1 MSPRTNGSQKVK
13 VISFFLGCALLL
25 LSGCSTQENTG
36 RKHLFWKVSDS
47 NSTVYLLG
55 SLHFADSSFYP
66 LDSVIENA
74 FDRSEELAVEID
86 LSDDS
91 ISQQLTLMSEQ
102 FGFFHDGRNLDSV
115 IPASV
120 SLSLDSLCLV
130 WKLPL
135 GSFARYKPIP
145 AGMTVTAVGIMRLGY
160 DGKLGIDVHF
170 LKRARDAGKDIISL
184 ETVEDQVY
192 VLTGDDDSF
201 ALGIFYL
208 KTILRETPSLDSATR
223 SMMRAW
229 KTGDDS
235 LFCVN
240 MNLDTAQL
248 SPADSLLK
256 KEFNERIYYSRNRKM
271 AEKIT
276 AFLEEDRKIFVVVG
290 AAHLAGNHENILD
303 ILRRKGFS
311 VEQL

>member
-1 MSPRTNGSQKVK
+1 MGDD
-13 VISFFLGCALLL
+13 
-25 LSGCSTQENTG
+25 SGK
-36 RKHLFWKVSDS
+36 KHLFWKVSDS
-47 NSTVYLLG
+47 NSSIYLLG

-91 ISQQLTLMSEQ
+91 ISQQMSLMSEQ
-102 FGFFHDGRNLDSV
+102 YGFFHDGRSLDSV

-120 SLSLDSLCLV
+120 SLSLDSLCLA

-160 DGKLGIDVHF
+160 DPKLGIDVHF
-170 LKRARDAGKDIISL
+170 FKRARDAGKNIISL
-184 ETVEDQVY
+184 ETVEEQVY
-192 VLTGDDDSF
+192 ALTGDDDSF
-201 ALGIFYL
+201 SLGIFYL
-208 KTILRETPSLDSATR
+208 KTILRENPSLDSATR
-223 SMMRAW
+223 GMMRAW

-256 KEFNERIYYSRNRKM
+256 KEINDRIYYSRNRKM
-271 AEKIT
+271 AESI
-276 AFLEEDRKIFVVVG
+276 ADFLAKDRNVFVVVG
-290 AAHLAGNHENILD
+290 AAHMVGNHENVID
-303 ILRRKGFS
+303 ILRHKGFT

>member
-1 MSPRTNGSQKVK
+1 MSLRTNGSQKVK
-13 VISFFLGCALLL
+13 TLSILLTCVLLL
-25 LSGCSTQENTG
+25 LAGCSTQENAG

-47 NSTVYLLG
+47 NSTVYLMG

-91 ISQQLTLMSEQ
+91 ISQQMSLMSEQ
-102 FGFFHDGRNLDSV
+102 YGFFHDGRSLDSV

-120 SLSLDSLCLV
+120 STSLDSLCLA

-160 DGKLGIDVHF
+160 DAKLGIDVHF
-170 LKRARDAGKDIISL
+170 LKRARDAGKNIISL
-184 ETVEDQVY
+184 ETVEEQVY
-192 VLTGDDDSF
+192 ALTGDDDSDS
-201 ALGIFYL
+201 LGIFYL
-208 KTILRETPSLDSATR
+208 KTILRENPSLDSATR
-223 SMMRAW
+223 GMMRAW

-271 AEKIT
+271 AESI
-276 AFLEEDRKIFVVVG
+276 ADFLAKDRNVFVVVG
-290 AAHLAGNHENILD
+290 AAHLAGNHENVID
-303 ILRRKGFS
+303 ILRRKGFM

>member
-1 MSPRTNGSQKVK
+1 MKGFSVLFAC
-13 VISFFLGCALLL
+13 VLLL
-25 LSGCSTQENTG
+25 AGCSTQENTG
-36 RKHLFWKVSDS
+36 KKHLFWKVSDS
-47 NSTVYLLG
+47 NSTIYLLG

-86 LSDDS
+86 MSDDS
-91 ISQQLTLMSEQ
+91 ISQQLALMSEQ
-102 FGFFHDGRNLDSV
+102 YGFFHDGRSLDSV

-120 SLSLDSLCLV
+120 LMSLDSLCLA

-145 AGMTVTAVGIMRLGY
+145 AGMTVTAVGIMRMGY

-170 LKRARDAGKDIISL
+170 LNRARDAGKNIISL
-184 ETVEDQVY
+184 ETVEEQVF

-201 ALGIFYL
+201 ALGNFYL

-223 SMMRAW
+223 GMMRAW

-271 AEKIT
+271 AESI
-276 AFLEEDRKIFVVVG
+276 AGFLANDRNVFVIVG

-303 ILRRKGFS
+303 ILRRKGFT

>member
-1 MSPRTNGSQKVK
+1 MKGLSVL
-13 VISFFLGCALLL
+13 FACALLL
-25 LSGCSTQENTG
+25 LAGCSTQENTG

-47 NSTVYLLG
+47 NSTIYLLG

-74 FDRSEELAVEID
+74 FDRSEELAAEID
-86 LSDDS
+86 MSDDS
-91 ISQQLTLMSEQ
+91 ISQQLALMSEQ
-102 FGFFHDGRNLDSV
+102 YGFFHDGRSLDSV
-115 IPASV
+115 IPVSV
-120 SLSLDSLCLV
+120 SLSLDSLCLA

-135 GSFARYKPIP
+135 GSFARYRPIP

-170 LKRARDAGKDIISL
+170 LKRAREAGKNIISL
-184 ETVEDQVY
+184 ETVEEQVF

-201 ALGIFYL
+201 ALGNFYL
-208 KTILRETPSLDSATR
+208 KTILRENPSLDSATR
-223 SMMRAW
+223 GMMRAW
-229 KTGDDS
+229 KTGNDS

-271 AEKIT
+271 AESI
-276 AFLEEDRKIFVVVG
+276 ADFLANDRNVFVVVG
-290 AAHLAGNHENILD
+290 AAHLVGNHDNILD
-303 ILRRKGFS
+303 ILRHKGFT

>member
-1 MSPRTNGSQKVK
+1 MKGFSVL
-13 VISFFLGCALLL
+13 FACALLL
-25 LSGCSTQENTG
+25 LAGCSTQENTG

-47 NSTVYLLG
+47 NSTIYLLG

-74 FDRSEELAVEID
+74 FDRSEELAAEID
-86 LSDDS
+86 MSDDS
-91 ISQQLTLMSEQ
+91 ISQQLALMSEQ
-102 FGFFHDGRNLDSV
+102 YGFFHDGRSLDSV
-115 IPASV
+115 IPVSV
-120 SLSLDSLCLV
+120 SLSLDSLCLA

-135 GSFARYKPIP
+135 GSFARYRPIP

-170 LKRARDAGKDIISL
+170 LKRAREAGKNIISL
-184 ETVEDQVY
+184 ETVEEQVF

-201 ALGIFYL
+201 ALGNFYL
-208 KTILRETPSLDSATR
+208 KTILRENPSLDSATR
-223 SMMRAW
+223 GMMRAW
-229 KTGDDS
+229 KTGNDS

-271 AEKIT
+271 AESI
-276 AFLEEDRKIFVVVG
+276 ADFLANDRNVFVVVG
-290 AAHLAGNHENILD
+290 AAHLVGNHDNILD
-303 ILRRKGFS
+303 ILRHKGFT

>member
-1 MSPRTNGSQKVK
+1 MKCLSVL
-13 VISFFLGCALLL
+13 FACALLL
-25 LSGCSTQENTG
+25 AGCSTQENKG
-36 RKHLFWKVSDS
+36 KKHLFWKVSDS
-47 NSTVYLLG
+47 NSTIYLLG

-86 LSDDS
+86 MSDDS
-91 ISQQLTLMSEQ
+91 ILQQLALMSEQ
-102 FGFFHDGRNLDSV
+102 YGFFHDGRSLDSV

-120 SLSLDSLCLV
+120 SMSLDSLCLA

-145 AGMTVTAVGIMRLGY
+145 AGMTVTAVGIMRMGY
-160 DGKLGIDVHF
+160 DGKWGIDVHF
-170 LKRARDAGKDIISL
+170 LNRARDAGKNIISL
-184 ETVEDQVY
+184 ETVEEQVF

-201 ALGIFYL
+201 ALGNFYL

-223 SMMRAW
+223 GMMRAW
-229 KTGDDS
+229 KAGDDS

-271 AEKIT
+271 VERVADLLTK
-276 AFLEEDRKIFVVVG
+276 DRNVFVIVG
-290 AAHLAGNHENILD
+290 AAHLAGNHEHVID
-303 ILRRKGFS
+303 ILRRKGFT

>member
-1 MSPRTNGSQKVK
+1 MKCLSVL
-13 VISFFLGCALLL
+13 FACALLL
-25 LSGCSTQENTG
+25 LAGCSVLG
-36 RKHLFWKVSDS
+36 DDSGKKHLFWKVSDS

-74 FDRSEELAVEID
+74 FDRSEELAAEID

-91 ISQQLTLMSEQ
+91 ISQQLAQMSEQ
-102 FGFFHDGRNLDSV
+102 YGFFHDGKSLDSV

-120 SLSLDSLCLV
+120 SLSLDSLCLA

-145 AGMTVTAVGIMRLGY
+145 AGMTVTAVGIVRMGY

-170 LKRARDAGKDIISL
+170 LNRARAAGINIISL

-192 VLTGDDDSF
+192 VLTGDDDSYS
-201 ALGIFYL
+201 LGNFYL

-223 SMMRAW
+223 GMMRAW

-240 MNLDTAQL
+240 MNLDTTQL
-248 SPADSLLK
+248 TPADSLLK
-256 KEFNERIYYSRNRKM
+256 KDFNERMYYSRNRKM
-271 AEKIT
+271 AESI
-276 AFLEEDRKIFVVVG
+276 ADFLANDRNVFVVVG
-290 AAHLAGNHENILD
+290 AAHLAGNHANILD
-303 ILRRKGFS
+303 ILRRKGFT

>member
-47 NSTVYLLG
+47 NSTIYLLG

-66 LDSVIENA
+66 LDTVVENA

-91 ISQQLTLMSEQ
+91 ISQQLALMSEQ
-102 FGFFHDGRNLDSV
+102 YGFFHDGRSLDSV

-120 SLSLDSLCLV
+120 SLSLDSLCLA

-145 AGMTVTAVGIMRLGY
+145 AGMTVTAVGIMRMGY

-170 LKRARDAGKDIISL
+170 LKRARDAGKNIISL
-184 ETVEDQVY
+184 ETVEEQVY

-223 SMMRAW
+223 GMMRAW

-290 AAHLAGNHENILD
+290 AAHMVGNHDNILD
-303 ILRRKGFS
+303 ILRRKGFT